1 MFAFFAVAFGGMTYV
16 LEGGGI
22 WWGVIRGLVFALGM
36 TLFQAVRL
44 RRARSLPT
52 A

>member
-1 MFAFFAVAFGGMTYV
+1 MFAFFAVGFGGITYL
-16 LEGGGI
+16 LEGGDI
-22 WWGVIRGLVFALGM
+22 WWGVRRGLVFALGM

-44 RRARSLPT
+44 RRAQPGF